1 VVVPGEDEE
10 HTVQHHAEINPGP
23 KGTSRYLGT
32 IRDVTER
39 VRAEATMR
47 QAKEAAEEAD
57 RAKTKLLAMA
67 SHDLRTPLTTI
78 QGYLEMVLNGSLGDV
93 PDDQREFLEIA
104 HRNTQHLTQ
113 LVRDLLD
120 LARIEAG
127 RFPLQRQA
135 VDVET
140 ALEAVLKILEPRAV
154 IKGLQI
160 EASVAPDCPR
170 VDADPERLHQVLLN
184 VVDNAIKFTDQGSVR
199 ITTACE
205 GSQVAI
211 AVTDTGSG
219 IDPAALPHIFEVFR
233 QAGDVARR
241 AGGSGLGLAIVQQLV
256 TLHGGTIGVERELGK
271 GTCITIRL
279 PAA

>member
-1 VVVPGEDEE
+1 
-10 HTVQHHAEINPGP
+10 
-23 KGTSRYLGT
+23 
-32 IRDVTER
+32 
-39 VRAEATMR
+39 MR

-57 RAKTKLLAMA
+57 RAKTRLLAMA
-67 SHDLRTPLTTI
+67 SHDLRTPLTAI
-78 QGYLEMVLNGSLGDV
+78 QGYLEMVLNGSLGEV
-93 PDDQREFLEIA
+93 PDDQREFLDIA
-104 HRNTQHLTQ
+104 HRSTQQLTQ

-127 RFPLQRQA
+127 QFPLRRQA
-135 VDVET
+135 VDLEE
-140 ALEAVLKILEPRAV
+140 ALEAVLEILEPRAV
-154 IKGLQI
+154 IKGLRI
-160 EASVAPDCPR
+160 EADVAPGCPR
-170 VDADPERLHQVLLN
+170 VDADPERLHQVLQN

-205 GSQVAI
+205 GGQVAI
-211 AVTDTGSG
+211 SVTDTGSG

-256 TLHGGTIGVERELGK
+256 TLHGGTIDAESELGK
-271 GTCITIRL
+271 GTSVTIRL